1 MHGEAWVNKAIQ
13 EADLIIALGM
23 RFDDRVTGNLKTYA
37 LNAKKIHV
45 ELDPAEINKNVRV
58 DLPLLGDVREILRLI
73 NPHWLMI
80 GLLVS
85 WAGDTAALYVGRAFG
100 RHKLAPRVSPSKTWE
115 GSVGSVAGGVLA
127 TAIYA
132 HYLIPTVAP
141 WAVLA
146 VGAAG
151 NIAGQ
156 VGDLCESAFK
166 RGAGVKDSGTT
177 LPGHGGWLDRID
189 PVGHA
194 PRQRHALLDHQLP
207 ARRILGHDLQRA
219 LVALARQLHAHEFE
233 AEGGCLRLD
242 HFFQARGIGQAQSK
256 FVWAGPRGRQ
266 HLSLSRQC
274 RDGRANRRGHP
285 RMQAYSEGSSEGSP
299 HSRS

>member
-1 MHGEAWVNKAIQ
+1 MKRILTALVLLPVVVWVVLWGPQWALVTVMALVGLIAFHEFDTIAAAQGVARSGYAGMIAGLALLFAPEPLWVTIVITAVVLMALELRQTDLAKSMIGAAAALLGVVYIFGAWRC
-13 EADLIIALGM
+13 ALG
-23 RFDDRVTGNLKTYA
+23 
-37 LNAKKIHV
+37 
-45 ELDPAEINKNVRV
+45 
-58 DLPLLGDVREILRLI
+58 LRLI

-127 TAIYA
+127 AAIYA
-132 HYLIPTVAP
+132 HYLIPTAAP

-189 PVGHA
+189 SSLFSIPVVY
-194 PRQRHALLDHQLP
+194 ALLRVL
-207 ARRILGHDLQRA
+207 I
-219 LVALARQLHAHEFE
+219 
-233 AEGGCLRLD
+233 
-242 HFFQARGIGQAQSK
+242 
-256 FVWAGPRGRQ
+256 AGT
-266 HLSLSRQC
+266 
-274 RDGRANRRGHP
+274 
-285 RMQAYSEGSSEGSP
+285 
-299 HSRS
+299 